1 MIMILVQ
8 HRKYNKV
15 ELMVKTRNLTNMS
28 NTSINTD
35 INELVDD
42 DFIIKVLGLNSHYLI
57 SEKGKTLLRE
67 IDNLF

>member
-1 MIMILVQ
+1 
-8 HRKYNKV
+8 
-15 ELMVKTRNLTNMS
+15 MS

-35 INELVDD
+35 INELVDS